1 MRLTETQ
8 RTAIKASVSNIID
21 TDSRVWLFGSRAD
34 DSKLGGDI
42 DLLIETDKTLPNRV
56 TALCRLEGSL
66 VMKLGDRKIDII
78 LKDARTP
85 EAPIHRAA
93 REQGVLL

>member
-8 RTAIKASVSNIID
+8 RAAIKASVSNVID
-21 TDSRVWLFGSRAD
+21 ADSRVWLFGSRTD
-34 DSKLGGDI
+34 DAKLGGDI
-42 DLLIETDKTLPNRV
+42 DLLIETDKILPNRV

-66 VMKLGDRKIDII
+66 VIKLGDRKIDII
-78 LKDARTP
+78 LKDASTP
-85 EAPIHRAA
+85 AAPIHRVA

>member
-8 RTAIKASVSNIID
+8 RAAIKASVSNVID

>member
-1 MRLTETQ
+1 MRLDDKT
-8 RTAIKASVSNIID
+8 RAIIKASVASIID
-21 TDSRVWLFGSRAD
+21 ANSHIWLFGSRAD
-34 DSKLGGDI
+34 DTARGGDI

-56 TALCRLEGSL
+56 AALCQLEGRL
-66 VMKLGDRKIDII
+66 VMRLGDRKIDIL

-93 REQGVLL
+93 REHGVLL

>member
-1 MRLTETQ
+1 MRLTEFQ
-8 RTAIKASVSNIID
+8 RAAIKATVSNAID
-21 TDSRVWLFGSRAD
+21 PDSRVWLFGSRAD
-34 DSKLGGDI
+34 DAKRGGDI
-42 DLLIETDKTLPNRV
+42 DLLVETEKTLPNRV
-56 TALCRLEGSL
+56 AALCRLEGSL

-93 REQGVLL
+93 REHGVLL

>member
-1 MRLTETQ
+1 MRLTPPQ
-8 RTAIKASVSNIID
+8 RAIIKTSVANLID
-21 TDSRVWLFGSRAD
+21 ADSRIWLFGSRAD
-34 DSKLGGDI
+34 DTKRGGDI
-42 DLLIETDKTLPNRV
+42 DLLIETDTTLPNRV
-56 TALCRLEGSL
+56 AALCRLEGRL

-85 EAPIHRAA
+85 EAPIHQAA

>member
-8 RTAIKASVSNIID
+8 RAAIKATVSNTID
-21 TDSRVWLFGSRAD
+21 SDSRIWLFGSRVD
-34 DSKLGGDI
+34 DTQRGGDI

-56 TALCRLEGSL
+56 TSLCRLEGSL

-93 REQGVLL
+93 RAQGVLL

>member
-8 RTAIKASVSNIID
+8 RAAIKATVSNTID
-21 TDSRVWLFGSRAD
+21 SDSRIWLFGSRVD
-34 DSKLGGDI
+34 DTQRGGDI

-56 TALCRLEGSL
+56 TSLCRLEGSL

-93 REQGVLL
+93 RAQGILL